1 MSSSVIRRLA
11 AALTLMAGVVIGFG
25 IYGCR
30 GGSSSIAVH
39 DLRAQAEKDVRLFD
53 VQVAFRDQK
62 IPFGVLSKGFG
73 ASWFPVRYD
82 LSQDFVMDVIWQ
94 QNADVGSQVSTLT
107 IPVPAESERR
117 QFRGVILTYTKAD
130 GWTGK
135 SRLNDSWE

>member
-30 GGSSSIAVH
+30 ERPSSIAVH
-39 DLRAQAEKDVRLFD
+39 DLRAQAQKDVRLFD
-53 VQVAFRDQK
+53 VQVAFGDQR

-73 ASWFPVRYD
+73 KSWFPVRYD
-82 LSQDFVMDVIWQ
+82 LREDFVMDVIWQ
-94 QNADVGSQVSTLT
+94 EDANDQSQVSTIT
-107 IPVPAESERR
+107 IPVPAASERT
-117 QFRGVILTYTKAD
+117 QFRGVILTYTKAG